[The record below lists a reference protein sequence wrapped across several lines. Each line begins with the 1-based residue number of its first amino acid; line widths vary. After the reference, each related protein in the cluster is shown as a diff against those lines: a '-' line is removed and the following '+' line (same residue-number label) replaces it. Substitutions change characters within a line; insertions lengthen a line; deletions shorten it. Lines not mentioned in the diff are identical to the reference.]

1 MSKKI
6 IEVKNLYFSYEH
18 QKVLQDVNL
27 TVNQGDFLGILG
39 PNGSGKTTLIKL
51 ILGLL
56 KPQQGSIRLFDKR
69 VGRFDRSLIGYVSQ
83 KSTHFNRGFPAT
95 VAEVVTSG
103 LYGKLGLFHRMKPFH
118 SEKVNQVIDKVGL
131 THIKDHNIG
140 KLSGGQQ
147 QRVFI
152 ARALVSNPK
161 LLILDEPTVG
171 VDVKS
176 TEEFYQIL
184 THLHQEMGYSLILIT
199 HDIGVVTTYVNKVAC
214 LNKRLY
220 FHGNPG
226 EFKLHQKEILSEMY
240 GHDIHVIEHNH

>member
-1 MSKKI
+1 MSKNI
-6 IEVKNLYFSYEH
+6 IEVKDLYFSYEH
-18 QKVLQDVNL
+18 QKVLEDVNL

-51 ILGLL
+51 LLGLL
-56 KPQQGSIRLFDKR
+56 KPQQGSIRLFGKR
-69 VGRFDRSLIGYVSQ
+69 MNRFDRSLIGYVSQ

-95 VAEVVTSG
+95 VKEVVASG
-103 LYGKLGLFHRMKPFH
+103 LYGKLGLFHRMKPVH
-118 SEKVNQVIDKVGL
+118 AEKVNQVIESVGL

-152 ARALVSNPK
+152 ARALVSNPQ

-176 TEEFYQIL
+176 TEEFYEIL
-184 THLHQEMGYSLILIT
+184 TNLHQEMGYSLILIT

-214 LNKRLY
+214 LNKKLY

-226 EFKLHQKEILSEMY
+226 EFKRHQKEILSEVY
-240 GHDIHVIEHNH
+240 GHDVQVIEHHH